1 MGNSGEVFKEMASF
15 IAANPQVTFAG
26 LTPNMKGLEG
36 AMAANCKEVAIFGA
50 ASESFSKKNINM
62 SIDEALGK
70 QGEVAT
76 SALASG
82 LTVRGYVSCVVGE
95 DAVVVKLNIRVDDT
109 LSLLGNS

>member
-1 MGNSGEVFKEMASF
+1 MGNSGEVFKELSSF

-36 AMAANCKEVAIFGA
+36 AMKASCKEVAIFAA

-62 SIDEALGK
+62 SIEEAMSK

-76 SALASG
+76 AALDSG
-82 LTVRGYVSCVVGE
+82 NETYVFYSYPLPLYHSIISTFRAKVFNDG
-95 DAVVVKLNIRVDDT
+95 NY
-109 LSLLGNS
+109 LL